1 MGAVSIQ
8 QMADRV
14 AALMEE
20 RLGLRGRSLADKLR
34 RSGRVLPAAIR
45 SEISVIE
52 EAARHAQNPKL
63 KLRID
68 EVRVARAYDL
78 SVRHLGRIDASARR
92 RNTWIG
98 VANSI
103 AISLFAVLVLT
114 LGVLH
119 WRGYF

>member
-1 MGAVSIQ
+1 MGAMTIQ

-34 RSGRVLPAAIR
+34 RSGRVLPSAIR
-45 SEISVIE
+45 SEIGVIE
-52 EAARHAQNPKL
+52 EAARQAQNPKL
-63 KLRID
+63 RLRID
-68 EVRVARAYDL
+68 EARVARAFDL
-78 SVRHLGRIDASARR
+78 SIRHLSHIDASARR

>member
-1 MGAVSIQ
+1 MGAVTIQ

-45 SEISVIE
+45 SEIGVIE

-68 EVRVARAYDL
+68 EARVARAFDL
-78 SVRHLGRIDASARR
+78 SVRHLSRIDASARR